1 MPDANRVPS
10 SGPQPDEDTIVRLI
24 EAHVN
29 ALRIHVAV
37 LAEVVRLLPNPG
49 RRSAVTETIGAIL
62 HNLSEL
68 VRRLHRSDGRL

>member
-10 SGPQPDEDTIVRLI
+10 SGSQADEDTIVRLV

-37 LAEVVRLLPNPG
+37 LDEVVRLLPSPG

-62 HNLSEL
+62 HNLGEL